1 MTMSKRSL
9 FTMAACVTTFGC
21 PLTGAAAPLPATSA
35 PTIPLCPGLT
45 IVTAVSQQDGD
56 YESIK
61 TVESVGAEVRFK
73 YSAEMKNS
81 DMFGTGPAIRKLNLQ
96 RTILSADL
104 DAATDYQQIFL
115 DKSDET
121 IPKTTSIGTSAE
133 VLRALKSKG
142 QTDFGI
148 SIAYDGLELKADRS
162 TMPNYYSYLERGT
175 IMRVDGPPNTLSVI
189 VNDQPV
195 ELPVVRAQ
203 GDFLGD
209 KNEFLFLDDPKNPL
223 TLAFRIG
230 IDAIKPLIPVWLSL
244 CNSISKSGQAP
255 SGLPGGARCD
265 RPNGGDRDALRV
277 VKITYRCPLAEPVG
291 GQGSAAAG
299 AGGSLGAAAAGSAGE
314 VEQALAAGRKADV
327 YSIYFSF
334 NSDAIRD
341 ESEPTLKDLADIL
354 RRHPDWKLAVNGHTD
369 GVGGEQFNLD
379 LSKRRA
385 AAVKAGLVDRYRID
399 ASRLTFSG
407 FGKSQPKDTNDTL
420 EGRAKNRRVELMR
433 L

>member
-1 MTMSKRSL
+1 MMTSKRSL
-9 FTMAACVTTFGC
+9 PTLAACVAMLGC
-21 PLTGAAAPLPATSA
+21 PLIGAAAPPVAAPA
-35 PTIPLCPGLT
+35 PPIPLCPGLT

-61 TVESVGAEVRFK
+61 TIESVGAEVRLK

-81 DMFGTGPAIRKLNLQ
+81 DMFGTGPAIRKLNLH

-121 IPKTTSIGTSAE
+121 IPKTTAIGSSTE
-133 VLRALKSKG
+133 VLRALTSKG
-142 QTDFGI
+142 QTEFGI
-148 SIAYDGLELKADRS
+148 SIAYDGLELKADRN
-162 TMPNYYSYLERGT
+162 TTPNYYSYLERGT
-175 IMRVDGPPNTLSVI
+175 IKRVDGPPNALSVI

-195 ELPVVRAQ
+195 ELPVIRAQ

-230 IDAIKPLIPVWLSL
+230 IDAIKPLIPEWVAL
-244 CNSISKSGQAP
+244 CKSISKSGQAP

-277 VKITYRCPLAEPVG
+277 VKITYRCPLAAPAG
-291 GQGSAAAG
+291 GQRGAAAG
-299 AGGSLGAAAAGSAGE
+299 AGASAGVTAAGSE

-341 ESEPTLKDLADIL
+341 ESEPTLKDIADIL

-369 GVGGEQFNLD
+369 GVGGDQFNLD

-385 AAVKAGLVDRYRID
+385 AAVKAALVARYGID